1 MDLLRSIIDKL
12 TVREIGQ
19 NKGWELCFE
28 RNGRTVLSYRQDFP
42 SAELAYGK
50 LKELRK
56 AYRAIR
62 DTKVSPHPKLELLK
76 SIEMAIAQAEKAE

>member
-1 MDLLRSIIDKL
+1 MGKIYEGKGTGSEIMDLLRSIIDKL

-56 AYRAIR
+56 AC
-62 DTKVSPHPKLELLK
+62 K
-76 SIEMAIAQAEKAE
+76 